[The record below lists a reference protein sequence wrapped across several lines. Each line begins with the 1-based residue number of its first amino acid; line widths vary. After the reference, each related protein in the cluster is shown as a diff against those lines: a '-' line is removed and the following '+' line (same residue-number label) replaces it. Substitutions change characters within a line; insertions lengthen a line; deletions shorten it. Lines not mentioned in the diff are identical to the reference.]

1 MTKFKTWEIS
11 MLCALCLSLLA
22 GVWAQAKQEDISSSL
37 IRLHVIAVSDDEEE
51 QEVKLR
57 VRDEVLACISPELEN
72 AKSVSE
78 AEGIVRANLGRIKN
92 AAQENAE
99 GRKVTVTLGRE
110 YYPTRHYEGF
120 SLPAGEYCSLRV
132 TLGEGKGHNWW
143 CVVFP
148 PLCIS
153 AAEQE
158 KALNAMSDA
167 DRSLLTEDDGYVV
180 KFRILELWGELMEKL
195 PEFR

>member
-22 GVWAQAKQEDISSSL
+22 GTWAQVKQEDISSSL
-37 IRLHVIAVSDDEEE
+37 IRLHVIAASDDEAE

-57 VRDEVLACISPELEN
+57 VRDGVLNCISPELEN
-72 AKSVSE
+72 AESVFE
-78 AEGIVRANLGRIKN
+78 AEQIVRANLGKIKST
-92 AAQENAE
+92 AQAKAE

-110 YYPTRHYEGF
+110 YYPTRHYESF
-120 SLPAGEYCSLRV
+120 SLPAGEYSSLRV
-132 TLGEGKGHNWW
+132 ILGEGKGHNWW

-158 KALNAMSDA
+158 KALDAMSEDE
-167 DRSLLTEDDGYVV
+167 RGILTEDDGYVV
-180 KFRILELWGELMEKL
+180 KFRILELWGRIIEKL
-195 PEFR
+195 PEHH